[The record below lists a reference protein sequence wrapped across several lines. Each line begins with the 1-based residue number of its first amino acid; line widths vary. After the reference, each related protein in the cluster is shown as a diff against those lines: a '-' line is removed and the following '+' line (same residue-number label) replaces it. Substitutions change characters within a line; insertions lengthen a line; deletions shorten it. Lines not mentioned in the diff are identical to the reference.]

1 LTEFFTMHGEH
12 TAYYSES
19 LTYQGLHN
27 TDRPTGLWNESWVL
41 VDRQLLE
48 QKREKAIE
56 DVLHPPKKP
65 NQEQEN

>member
-1 LTEFFTMHGEH
+1 MASTRIQ
-12 TAYYSES
+12 TADDS
-19 LTYQGLHN
+19 GV